1 MESSD
6 SNNAGGGPG
15 RLADRAWLRAMDA
28 YTAGAYA
35 RAEEEFRAAV
45 RLDPGMADAWLGLHA
60 LRCDTSGA
68 LLAMHRHRK
77 RFGEQRSRHRRPLSS
92 WYWLGWWV
100 QPVLEDA
107 RDLALAH
114 ASHWLDGRHLTEL
127 DTALAQCPPPG
138 EDPSVRFLHAC
149 RSYLLKDWE
158 QLIRDTDRL
167 LDDPLLGIEAGLF
180 GGMARVRLDMC
191 AQAQGPLAASLA
203 RCRSEQPQRKELRYW
218 LARAYEGA
226 GRSAAALP
234 LYRAVHRADP
244 AFMDTAARLT
254 AISAEDGLV
263 DALLEGV
270 VGSGPAAGGG
280 TGAGR
285 EAGPVTG
292 FGTDEAYDPAEEL
305 GAADGFG
312 AAAGYGVDY
321 ETQEDLPVG
330 YTAEPGAGRP
340 VEPGAGF
347 TADYP
352 GEPPAEFPAEF
363 PAGFRGDV
371 AGGLPAG
378 FTMDEGFGPPEGV
391 EEAPGAGQGAG
402 EAVGP
407 QATAGPV
414 PGGPRPGAEGGAGP
428 EPRSGSTVFE
438 GPGTFQGPSGFDGP
452 GGFPGGFEGP
462 GGVEGP
468 APQGTGARTGSGS
481 AAPGESGPAA
491 TLFLPGRAVGSQAVP
506 AHRASPDRSGS
517 RQELD
522 AALDALERMVGL
534 DPVKRQVRAL
544 SAQLRMSRLRAGEG
558 LPVQPPKRHFVF
570 SGPSGTGKTTV
581 ARILG
586 RVFHSLGLLSGNHLV
601 EAQRA
606 DLVGEFLGQTAVK
619 ANELIDSAL
628 DGVLFIDEAYSLSN
642 SGYSKGDAY
651 GDEALQ
657 VLLKRAEDN
666 RDRLVVIL
674 AGYPEG
680 MNRLLSTNPGLNSR
694 FTTRVDFPS
703 YRPAELTA
711 IGAALAGRD
720 GDGWDEDATEELS
733 SICGHVVREG
743 WIDDLG
749 NGRFIRTLYEKSCA
763 YRDLRLSLTGG
774 QPSREDLATLR
785 LPDLVQA
792 YGELIDGR
800 GGGAE
805 A

>member
-1 MESSD
+1 
-6 SNNAGGGPG
+6 
-15 RLADRAWLRAMDA
+15 MDA

-60 LRCDTSGA
+60 LRSDTSGA
-68 LLAMHRHRK
+68 LLAMYRHQK
-77 RFGEQRSRHRRPLSS
+77 RFGEQRRLHRRPLSS

-114 ASHWLDGRHLTEL
+114 ASHWLDGRHLAEL
-127 DTALAQCPPPG
+127 DQALEQCPAPS
-138 EDPSVRFLHAC
+138 EDPSARFLHAC
-149 RSYLLKDWE
+149 RSYLFKDWE

-180 GGMARVRLDMC
+180 AGMARVRLDMC
-191 AQAQGPLAASLA
+191 AQAQAPLAASLA

-244 AFMDTAARLT
+244 AFMDTAARLA

-263 DALLEGV
+263 DGLLDAVGGGGGREPGGAMSGEEAFDAAESDAALSDAAEAE
-270 VGSGPAAGGG
+270 AAGPERAGADVAGYG
-280 TGAGR
+280 T
-285 EAGPVTG
+285 PG
-292 FGTDEAYDPAEEL
+292 FGPGTFEASAFPGDAFPAEEL
-305 GAADGFG
+305 P
-312 AAAGYGVDY
+312 AGDFPG
-321 ETQEDLPVG
+321 
-330 YTAEPGAGRP
+330 TAFPAG
-340 VEPGAGF
+340 
-347 TADYP
+347 
-352 GEPPAEFPAEF
+352 EFPAEVIPAEVIPGGAFPGGAF
-363 PAGFRGDV
+363 PAGN
-371 AGGLPAG
+371 PASG
-378 FTMDEGFGPPEGV
+378 
-391 EEAPGAGQGAG
+391 EEAAGPAEAGAPPLAAG
-402 EAVGP
+402 E
-407 QATAGPV
+407 
-414 PGGPRPGAEGGAGP
+414 
-428 EPRSGSTVFE
+428 RSGSAV
-438 GPGTFQGPSGFDGP
+438 PPAA
-452 GGFPGGFEGP
+452 
-462 GGVEGP
+462 P
-468 APQGTGARTGSGS
+468 AP
-481 AAPGESGPAA
+481 AAGQVPGRGES
-491 TLFLPGRAVGSQAVP
+491 LPRV
-506 AHRASPDRSGS
+506 ASTFAPEEREGGE
-517 RQELD
+517 RELD
-522 AALDALERMVGL
+522 EALAELARMVGL
-534 DPVKRQVRAL
+534 EPVKRQVRAL
-544 SAQLRMSRLRAGEG
+544 SAQLRMSRLRAAQG

-586 RVFHSLGLLSGNHLV
+586 RVFHALGLLSGDHLV

-680 MNRLLSTNPGLNSR
+680 MNRLLATNPGLNSR

-703 YRPAELTA
+703 YRPGELTA

-720 GDGWDEDATEELS
+720 GDGWDEDAAEELA
-733 SICGHVVREG
+733 SICAHVVREG

-763 YRDLRLSLTGG
+763 YRDLRLSLLREPPG
-774 QPSREDLATLR
+774 REDLATLR

-800 GGGAE
+800 G
-805 A
+805 

>member
-1 MESSD
+1 M
-6 SNNAGGGPG
+6 GTGPHG
-15 RLADRAWLRAMDA
+15 PADRAWLRAMDA

-35 RAEEEFRAAV
+35 RAEEEFRTAV

-68 LLAMHRHRK
+68 LLAMHRSKK
-77 RFGEQRSRHRRPLSS
+77 RFGEQRRRHGRPLSS

-100 QPVLEDA
+100 QPVLEDE

-114 ASHWLDGRHLTEL
+114 ASHWLDGRHLAEL
-127 DTALAQCPPPG
+127 DRAMAQCPPP
-138 EDPSVRFLHAC
+138 EQDPSVRFLRAC

-158 QLIRDTDRL
+158 QLIRDTDVL
-167 LDDPLLGIEAGLF
+167 LDDALLGIEAGLF

-191 AQAQGPLAASLA
+191 AQAQAPLAASLA

-234 LYRAVHRADP
+234 LYRSVHRADP
-244 AFMDTAARLT
+244 AFMDTAARLA
-254 AISAEDGLV
+254 AIAAEDGLG
-263 DALLEGV
+263 LLEELPPFMESIIGPTESADAV
-270 VGSGPAAGGG
+270 ALDLISGLGPVLAGD
-280 TGAGR
+280 
-285 EAGPVTG
+285 AGP
-292 FGTDEAYDPAEEL
+292 P
-305 GAADGFG
+305 GADA
-312 AAAGYGVDY
+312 
-321 ETQEDLPVG
+321 QPVG
-330 YTAEPGAGRP
+330 EPSP
-340 VEPGAGF
+340 
-347 TADYP
+347 
-352 GEPPAEFPAEF
+352 
-363 PAGFRGDV
+363 
-371 AGGLPAG
+371 L
-378 FTMDEGFGPPEGV
+378 
-391 EEAPGAGQGAG
+391 
-402 EAVGP
+402 P
-407 QATAGPV
+407 QAERSS
-414 PGGPRPGAEGGAGP
+414 GGPRDGDTGGPRDADPSEGGPRDGDANRGALG
-428 EPRSGSTVFE
+428 EPTGTTPPPATVRRQ
-438 GPGTFQGPSGFDGP
+438 PD
-452 GGFPGGFEGP
+452 
-462 GGVEGP
+462 
-468 APQGTGARTGSGS
+468 APR
-481 AAPGESGPAA
+481 AASEPTAA
-491 TLFLPGRAVGSQAVP
+491 QQR
-506 AHRASPDRSGS
+506 
-517 RQELD
+517 LD
-522 AALDALERMVGL
+522 AALEALEQMVGL

-544 SAQLRMSRLRAGEG
+544 SAQLRMAGLRAEQG

-586 RVFHSLGLLSGNHLV
+586 QVFHALGLLSGDHLV

-628 DGVLFIDEAYSLSN
+628 DGVLFIDEAYSLAN

-680 MNRLLSTNPGLNSR
+680 MNRLLAANPGLNSR

-711 IGAALAGRD
+711 IGSALAARD
-720 GDGWDEDATEELS
+720 GDAWDEDAADELA
-733 SICGHVVREG
+733 SICAHVVAEG
-743 WIDDLG
+743 WIDELG

-763 YRDLRLSLTGG
+763 YRDLRLTQSREL
-774 QPSREDLATLR
+774 PNREDLATLR

-800 GGGAE
+800 G
-805 A
+805 